1 MNKAKLK
8 TFTILEV
15 ILNWGFVFLII
26 IVFQSDIWPELK
38 QESVNKAAANNFQ
51 DKQLSIPQDNIK
63 IEGLTELTSIN
74 AEI

>member
-1 MNKAKLK
+1 MAR
-8 TFTILEV
+8 TEV
-15 ILNWGFVFLII
+15 G
-26 IVFQSDIWPELK
+26 
-38 QESVNKAAANNFQ
+38 ESVNKAAANNFQ